1 MLNGDRLTEYLRLHC
16 RTDVF
21 WLHTVGRSGV
31 PLLPAGVLEG
41 RRVRRLCVARS
52 RVVGSTVHP
61 HHVPAPDPGSS
72 PERTETRTVAS
83 PVLEEYLTDD
93 DFLVVDDRT
102 AVRLVF
108 DDHNRFVFAHAGPE
122 LLDRYR
128 FIRDTW
134 WPAGQVAP
142 VGSAGVVNRSAV
154 RPVS

>member
-1 MLNGDRLTEYLRLHC
+1 MLTGDRLTEYLRQHC

-31 PLLPAGVLEG
+31 QLNLAGV
-41 RRVRRLCVARS
+41 RVRRLCVVRT

-61 HHVPAPDPGSS
+61 GRLPAPGPCPS
-72 PERTETRTVAS
+72 PADTETRTVAS
-83 PVLEEYLTDD
+83 PLLEEYLTDD

-134 WPAGQVAP
+134 WPTAE
-142 VGSAGVVNRSAV
+142 
-154 RPVS
+154 RPSHPFAAR